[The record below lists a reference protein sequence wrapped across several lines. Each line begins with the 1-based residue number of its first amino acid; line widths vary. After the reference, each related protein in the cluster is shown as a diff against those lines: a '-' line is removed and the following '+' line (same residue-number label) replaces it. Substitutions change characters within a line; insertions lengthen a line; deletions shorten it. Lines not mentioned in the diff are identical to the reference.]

1 MKEHPGYRARN
12 LDVATAYG
20 LNAGLCDLRDRMSR
34 RKDCPSWFLLNISEL
49 IYKSNCLL
57 RPLIE
62 HRNEIRKDY

>member
-20 LNAGLCDLRDRMSR
+20 LTVGLCNLRERMRKR
-34 RKDCPSWFLLNISEL
+34 RDCPTWFMLNIDGL

-62 HRNEIRKDY
+62 HRNEISKNY